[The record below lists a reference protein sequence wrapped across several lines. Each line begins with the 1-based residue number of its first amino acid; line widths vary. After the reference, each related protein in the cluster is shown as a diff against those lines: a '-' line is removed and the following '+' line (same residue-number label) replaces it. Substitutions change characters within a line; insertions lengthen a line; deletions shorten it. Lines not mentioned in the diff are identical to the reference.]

1 MKTIAIVSAKGGVGK
16 SSLSANL
23 GVALLKTG
31 YPVLLVD
38 LDPQNALG
46 MHLGAP
52 QTSHGIAQASL
63 QNQNW
68 SEAVISTESGAYLLP
83 YGQVSETERMAFEEL
98 IAQNATWPVAD
109 LTRLSLKTDTIVI
122 FDTPPGPSVYLQ
134 QVLKSV
140 DLAVAVTLS
149 DMASYATL
157 PIMERLLSE
166 YGRSRPEFL
175 GAYYI
180 VNQTDSNRP
189 LLRDVNQ
196 VLKSSLQQRLIGQVH
211 QDQAVRDALAQQQDI
226 LAFSPYSQA
235 AHDIQ
240 ACASGIAKLLF
251 GESKQQ

>member
-31 YPVLLVD
+31 HPVLLVD

-52 QTSHGIAQASL
+52 QTSLGIARATL
-63 QNQNW
+63 QQEDW
-68 SEAVISTESGAYLLP
+68 SKAVVSTAPGAYLLP
-83 YGQVSETERMAFEEL
+83 YGQASETERMAFEEH
-98 IAQNATWPVAD
+98 IAQTPAWPLAD
-109 LTRLSLKTDTIVI
+109 LDRLSLKSDTIVI

-134 QVLKSV
+134 QVLKSA

-157 PIMERLLSE
+157 PIMERLVNE

-189 LLRDVNQ
+189 LLRDVNN
-196 VLKSSLQQRLIGQVH
+196 VLKSTLQQRLIGQVH
-211 QDQAVRDALAQQQDI
+211 QDQAVRDALAKHQDV
-226 LAFSPYSQA
+226 LGFAPYSQA

-240 ACASGIAKLLF
+240 ACATRIGNLLF
-251 GESKQQ
+251 GDRKQ